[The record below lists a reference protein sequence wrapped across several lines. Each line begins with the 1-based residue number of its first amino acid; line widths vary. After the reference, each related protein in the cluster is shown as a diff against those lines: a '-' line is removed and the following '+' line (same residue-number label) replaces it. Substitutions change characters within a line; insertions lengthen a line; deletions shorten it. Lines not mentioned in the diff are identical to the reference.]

1 MSLAA
6 AFGSAA
12 IALAVGLALQPLAIR
27 WLKHRGMM
35 DVPNHR
41 SSHAAITPR
50 GGGLAVLAALLVGT
64 LSQSPLG
71 TTTAVL
77 VLGTFVLGAV
87 GLIDDLRGLRPK
99 VRLVAQ
105 FGVGALAGLSLPAPM
120 LALASAAA
128 CALWVASF
136 VNAFNFMDGINGISA
151 LTALVAGI
159 SYAAMGYSVDDPAT
173 LGFGAALVGAA
184 ISFLPFNVPR
194 AQVFLGDVGSYGL
207 GFAIAALGWAVW
219 VAGIPFLLAIAPA
232 AVYLIDT
239 GSTLMARWRRGEFLS
254 EAHREHVYQRLTQ
267 GGWSHLRTSVFVAC
281 VQVVV
286 ISTVALGLASSMW
299 VASLA
304 IIVLALYWASPRIVR
319 RPLVSG

>member
-1 MSLAA
+1 MSLSSAFTAA
-6 AFGSAA
+6 AIS
-12 IALAVGLALQPLAIR
+12 LVVGLALQPLAIR
-27 WLKHRGMM
+27 WLRQRGMM

-64 LSQSPLG
+64 LSQSPRG
-71 TTTAVL
+71 TTTAIL
-77 VLGTFVLGAV
+77 VLGTSVLGAV
-87 GLIDDLRGLRPK
+87 GLVDDLRGLQPK

-105 FGVGALAGLSLPAPM
+105 LGVGALAGLWLPAPM
-120 LALASAAA
+120 LALASLAA

-159 SYAAMGYSVDDPAT
+159 SYATMGYSVDDAAI
-173 LGFGAALVGAA
+173 LGFGAALAGAA
-184 ISFLPFNVPR
+184 LSFLRFNVPR

-219 VAGIPFLLAIAPA
+219 VAGIPLLLAIAPA
-232 AVYLIDT
+232 AVYLVDT
-239 GSTLMARWRRGEFLS
+239 GSTLIARWRRGESLT

-267 GGWSHLRTSVFVAC
+267 GGWSHVRTSVFVAC
-281 VQVVV
+281 VQVAVV
-286 ISTVALGLASSMW
+286 STVALGFASSMW
-299 VASLA
+299 VATLA
-304 IIVLALYWASPRIVR
+304 IPVLGLYWASPRIVR
-319 RPLVSG
+319 RPVVSG